1 MHGFAF
7 FGMLNVLIYFGVIFF
22 IIYSVVTVI
31 KAMKQKNEILKEI
44 RDELR
49 KNNNKSV

>member
-1 MHGFAF
+1 MDGFAF

-31 KAMKQKNEILKEI
+31 KTMKQKNEILKEI
-44 RDELR
+44 RDEL
-49 KNNNKSV
+49 KKSNNKSA